1 MKAKKIVL
9 AIGCLLLFLSA
20 VVAITLRSRSG
31 EAPST
36 ASRYTP
42 VTDEE
47 LIGGYRKWTRVNPEP
62 VTMAAQ
68 SAAACAVPFPDPNNP
83 HSSKFITVY
92 VNEIGRHAMMEEET
106 PHFPQGSIVVKE
118 KLSSPTSTAPELLTV
133 MIKRAPG
140 YNPESGDW
148 EYLVTDGTGKSIQKR
163 GKLENCQACHLR
175 DKSTDY
181 IVRSYLPSEVTRQLK

>member
-9 AIGCLLLFLSA
+9 AIGCLLLCLSA
-20 VVAITLRSRSG
+20 VVAITLRSGSR
-31 EAPST
+31 EVTST
-36 ASRYTP
+36 ASP

-47 LIGGYRKWTRVNPEP
+47 LISGYKKWTRVNPEP

-68 SAAACAVPFPDPNNP
+68 ASQACAAVAMPDPNNP
-83 HSSKFITVY
+83 HSRKFITVY
-92 VNEIGRHAMMEEET
+92 VNDIGRHAMMEEET

-118 KLSSPTSTAPELLTV
+118 KLSTPMSTTPELLTV
-133 MIKRAPG
+133 MIKRASG

-163 GKLENCQACHLR
+163 GKLENCQGCHLR

-181 IVRSYLPSEVTRQLK
+181 ISRSYLPPEILRQLK

>member
-1 MKAKKIVL
+1 MNAKKIML
-9 AIGCLLLFLSA
+9 AVGCLLLCLGA
-20 VVAITLRSRSG
+20 VVAITVRSRSR
-31 EAPST
+31 ETPAIVH
-36 ASRYTP
+36 TP

-47 LIGGYRKWTRVNPEP
+47 LIAGYRKWTRVNPQP

-68 SAAACAVPFPDPNNP
+68 SAQACAILAPADPNNP
-83 HSSKFITVY
+83 HASKFITVY

-106 PHFPQGSIVVKE
+106 PHFPQGSIIVKE
-118 KLSSPTSTAPELLTV
+118 KLSLPTSTTPELLTV

-148 EYLVTDGTGKSIQKR
+148 EYMVTDGTGKSVQAR
-163 GKLENCQACHLR
+163 GKLENCQSCHLR

-181 IVRSYLPSEVTRQLK
+181 IARSYLPPEVARQLK

>member
-36 ASRYTP
+36 ASRHAP
-42 VTDEE
+42 VADEE
-47 LIGGYRKWTRVNPEP
+47 LIAGYRKWTRVNPEP

-68 SAAACAVPFPDPNNP
+68 SAQACAILLPDPNNP

-118 KLSSPTSTAPELLTV
+118 KLSTPTSTAPELLTV

-148 EYLVTDGTGKSIQKR
+148 EYLVTDGTGKSVQKR

-181 IVRSYLPSEVTRQLK
+181 IVRSYLPPEVTRQLK

>member
-1 MKAKKIVL
+1 
-9 AIGCLLLFLSA
+9 
-20 VVAITLRSRSG
+20 VAITLRSGSR
-31 EAPST
+31 EVTST
-36 ASRYTP
+36 ASP

-47 LIGGYRKWTRVNPEP
+47 LISGYKKWTRVNPEP

-68 SAAACAVPFPDPNNP
+68 ASQACAAVAMPDPNNP
-83 HSSKFITVY
+83 HSRKFITVY
-92 VNEIGRHAMMEEET
+92 VNDIGRHAMMEEET

-118 KLSSPTSTAPELLTV
+118 KLSTPMSTTPELLTV
-133 MIKRAPG
+133 MIKRASG

-163 GKLENCQACHLR
+163 GKLENCQGCHLR

-181 IVRSYLPSEVTRQLK
+181 ISRSYLPPEILRQLK

>member
-9 AIGCLLLFLSA
+9 AIGCLLLCLSA
-20 VVAITLRSRSG
+20 VVAITLRSGSR
-31 EAPST
+31 EVTST
-36 ASRYTP
+36 ASP

-47 LIGGYRKWTRVNPEP
+47 LISGYKKWTRVNPEP

-68 SAAACAVPFPDPNNP
+68 ASQACAAVAMPDPNNP
-83 HSSKFITVY
+83 HSRKFITVY
-92 VNEIGRHAMMEEET
+92 VNDIGRHAMMEEET

-118 KLSSPTSTAPELLTV
+118 KLSTPMSSTPELLTV
-133 MIKRAPG
+133 MIKRASG

-163 GKLENCQACHLR
+163 GKLENCQGCHLR

-181 IVRSYLPSEVTRQLK
+181 ISRSYLPPEILRQLK